1 MGRSTKTRSRKRK
14 FCGNQYSS
22 SMSNVNTSVVV
33 SAEQKENK
41 QRLTYNK
48 LTGNRILDIEILM
61 NVFSILFC
69 PVCSKANLFLFED
82 SVFGLC
88 SNLTLKC
95 NSSNC
100 DFVKAFS
107 TSKKYNKLSEI
118 NIRIVYGLRLI
129 GRGFSAAVKLC
140 STLNLPNLSKMAYRS
155 LEKRILLAVTEVA
168 KKTMGNAAQEVKTL
182 KNSQENVTRCGVSVD
197 GTWQRRGYSS
207 LNGCVSVLSI
217 DTGKILD
224 VEIMS
229 QYCRTCKKLQG
240 VQKHVKLS
248 KHNCSNHKGSSA
260 NMESVGAYR
269 IFERSQSSHQLLYT
283 DYYGDGDSK
292 AYETVK
298 EIYDDTTINKLECIG
313 HIQKRVGTRLRKL
326 KNKTPSVRGKGKLTD
341 KFIDKLQNYY
351 GIAIRSNVGNLENM
365 QRTVISAFYHCCSSS
380 RQLMHGQ
387 CPEGKESWCRYQ

>member
-1 MGRSTKTRSRKRK
+1 MGRFTKIRSRKRK

-22 SMSNVNTSVVV
+22 SMSNVNTSAVV
-33 SAEQKENK
+33 SAEDKENK
-41 QRLTYNK
+41 QRHTSNK

-69 PVCSKANLFLFED
+69 PVCSQANLFLFGD

-100 DFVKAFS
+100 DFVKGFS

-129 GRGFSAAVKLC
+129 GRGFSAAEKLC
-140 STLNLPNLSKMAYRS
+140 STLKLPSLSKMAYRS
-155 LEKRILLAVTEVA
+155 PEKRILLSVTEVA
-168 KKTMGNAAQEVKTL
+168 KKTMATAAQEVKYL
-182 KNSQENVTRCGVSVD
+182 KTSKGNVTRRGVSVD
-197 GTWQRRGYSS
+197 GTWQRPGYNS

-240 VQKHVKLS
+240 VPKHMKSSKLRS
-248 KHNCSNHKGSSA
+248 MDNCSNHKGSSA

-283 DYYGDGDSK
+283 DYCGDGDSK
-292 AYETVK
+292 AYET
-298 EIYDDTTINKLECIG
+298 
-313 HIQKRVGTRLRKL
+313 L
-326 KNKTPSVRGKGKLTD
+326 KN
-341 KFIDKLQNYY
+341 
-351 GIAIRSNVGNLENM
+351 E
-365 QRTVISAFYHCCSSS
+365 
-380 RQLMHGQ
+380 
-387 CPEGKESWCRYQ
+387 